1 MTLQSIRYTLGL
13 DIGIASVGWAVLR
26 NGLDGEPYKIENLG
40 VRIFDKA
47 EVPKTGASL
56 AAPRREA
63 RSSRRVVR
71 RRRHRKERIK
81 YLIEQEGIM
90 TQTETTQLFQNS
102 SFEKSVYEIRVEALD
117 RLLTREEAV
126 RLLIHFA
133 QRRGYKSNSKAEE
146 AKDNE
151 HCIGTIHSEVL
162 GCSCSL
168 KLGQP

>member
-1 MTLQSIRYTLGL
+1 MYKRQDS
-13 DIGIASVGWAVLR
+13 
-26 NGLDGEPYKIENLG
+26 EPYRIETLG

-90 TQTETTQLFQNS
+90 TQAEMTRLFQNS

-117 RLLTREEAV
+117 RMLTREETV

-133 QRRGYKSNSKAEE
+133 QRRAINRTAKLKKPKITRTALSSKLSHRIS
-146 AKDNE
+146 K
-151 HCIGTIHSEVL
+151 
-162 GCSCSL
+162 
-168 KLGQP
+168 P

>member
-102 SFEKSVYEIRVEALD
+102 SFEKSV
-117 RLLTREEAV
+117 EEPSAKISV
-126 RLLIHFA
+126 RGA
-133 QRRGYKSNSKAEE
+133 N
-146 AKDNE
+146 
-151 HCIGTIHSEVL
+151 
-162 GCSCSL
+162 
-168 KLGQP
+168 